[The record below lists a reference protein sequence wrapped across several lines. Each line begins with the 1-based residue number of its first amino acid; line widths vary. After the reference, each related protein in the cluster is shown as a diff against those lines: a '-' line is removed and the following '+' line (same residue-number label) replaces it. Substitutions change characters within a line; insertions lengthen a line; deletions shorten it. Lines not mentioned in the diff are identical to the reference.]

1 MRMPAPRSRQGRS
14 KPKRSVSSSSSFA
27 SDRRELLNLLLG
39 DGILRESATQP
50 VLSRDGTSAPWML
63 DSLGV
68 TLSSRGAE
76 LAGRCL
82 LHLLQNFEGRQL
94 ATFGTTGIPILQS
107 CVLLSQGKY
116 RGLLVR
122 KERKA
127 HGSRKLI
134 EGKLNPAEP
143 VVIIDD
149 SVSSG
154 ISMDECVTRL
164 EQAGLRVEGGVCLVR
179 FGYDGGFARMRARG
193 YQMHALYDIWD
204 DFMANMPDET
214 PLALNPTKAFP
225 AIPLSKA
232 KAPEGLH
239 PSELARRVITE
250 ALRTGTLLRPPKR
263 IQGRYDGDGGVWVSL
278 RPRDD
283 IHQRYART
291 GFWHFPGEKVPPLP
305 EALAQAAFLAGQEL
319 SKVTS
324 DPVAA
329 LERSAI
335 AVTFFSEL
343 EECGVGQLDNDRHG
357 IVVRSRERP
366 YLMGGAL
373 PRMPGIAHEWQQFDH
388 ARTNN
393 ARLLPG
399 EPFILYRHEVQK
411 AVEPG
416 AEWQSSGVRVEGA
429 VPWFDACAPIAER
442 AFEVVRDVEAGRSP
456 STAAL
461 GVQLDSTVDSLYLS
475 IYRQGVLR
483 GCMGTRVTRLEND
496 LVTLAQAALADS
508 RFQREESEGHLAVTV
523 SLLHSPT
530 ELGEQTPEEIVDR
543 TRHAEQALMAYQGQH
558 AGLLLPS
565 VAVTDNL
572 SPRAYAYAVL
582 DKAGITQAPYQWC
595 RFDCT
600 TWLADSAGAR
610 RVEHGLP
617 AGVAPRSLAEGVKRL
632 APLMCQFLLRHLG
645 ETARYEPFADVVY
658 QGLDTARLAHQAWTL
673 ARAHRLVGS
682 APLGEGASKLLASLT
697 QDPVTDSS
705 GRLWIRAAEGPSIA
719 EVSFVLLALLETG
732 ENRALAARLAS
743 TLWSC
748 IDVHGRVT
756 CFPDPAADDD
766 VFQDYFPGQALLAL
780 ALAAEKKL
788 FAPDKAR
795 LAQARRF
802 YRHRFRH
809 KRHWGQVSW
818 LAQAA
823 AGWWRVDR
831 DAEAARFAFEIC
843 DWALAYQSEKSGA
856 FLNDHQ
862 SDTPGYTTALY
873 LEALGAAARLAES
886 LRERPRRQRYL
897 DALARGVAFLDA
909 LVIQER
915 DGALLPNLG
924 WALGGVRASLV
935 QSEVRVDFV
944 QHALLALLATR
955 P

>member
-1 MRMPAPRSRQGRS
+1 MPAPRSRQGRS
-14 KPKRSVSSSSSFA
+14 RSKRSLSSSFA
-27 SDRRELLNLLLG
+27 SDRQELLTLLLG

-82 LHLLQNFEGRQL
+82 LHLLQHFEGRQL
-94 ATFGTTGIPILQS
+94 ATFGTTGVPILQS
-107 CVLLSQGKY
+107 CVLLSQGRY

-134 EGKLNPAEP
+134 EGKIDPTEP

-193 YQMHALYDIWD
+193 YQMLALYDIWD
-204 DFMANMPDET
+204 DFIANMPDET
-214 PLALNPTKAFP
+214 PLALNPTKVFP
-225 AIPLSKA
+225 SMPPSRA

-239 PSELARRVITE
+239 PSELARRVISE
-250 ALRTGTLLRPPKR
+250 ALRTGKLLRPPRR
-263 IQGRYDGDGGVWVSL
+263 IEGRYDGDGGVWVSL

-291 GFWHFPGEKVPPLP
+291 GFWHFPGETVPPLP
-305 EALAQAAFLAGQEL
+305 EALTQAAFLAAHEL
-319 SKVTS
+319 SKVTAE
-324 DPVAA
+324 PLAA

-343 EECGVGQLDNDRHG
+343 EECGVGQLDNDRYG

-388 ARTNN
+388 ARTHN

-399 EPFILYRHEVQK
+399 EPFVLYRHDVQK

-416 AEWQSSGVRVEGA
+416 AEWQASGVRVEA
-429 VPWFDACAPIAER
+429 AAPWLDACAPIAER
-442 AFEVVRDVEAGRSP
+442 AFEVVRDAAVGRPP
-456 STAAL
+456 STAPL

-483 GCMGTRVTRLEND
+483 GCMGTRVTRLEED

-508 RFQREESEGHLAVTV
+508 RFQAEHSEGHLAVTV
-523 SLLHSPT
+523 SLLHEPT

-582 DKAGITQAPYQWC
+582 DKAGITQAPYRWC

-600 TWLADSAGAR
+600 TWLADATGAR
-610 RVEHGLP
+610 RARYGLP
-617 AGVAPRSLAEGVKRL
+617 VGTAPKSLAEGVKRL
-632 APLMCQFLLRHLG
+632 APLLCQFLLRHLG

-673 ARAHRLVGS
+673 ARARRLLGS
-682 APLGEGASKLLASLT
+682 EPLGEAATRLLGPLT
-697 QDPVTDSS
+697 QEPVTDSA
-705 GRLWIRAAEGPSIA
+705 GRVWIRSAEGSSIA
-719 EVSFVLLALLETG
+719 EVAFVLLALLETG
-732 ENRALAARLAS
+732 ENRSLAASLAA

-748 IDVHGRVT
+748 IDVHGRFT
-756 CFPDPAADDD
+756 CHLDPAADDD

-780 ALAAEKKL
+780 ALAAEKKVC
-788 FAPDKAR
+788 AADKVR

-802 YRHRFRH
+802 YRHRFHH

-823 AGWWRVDR
+823 AAWWRVNR

-843 DWALAYQSEKSGA
+843 DWALSYQSEKTGA

-897 DALARGVAFLDA
+897 DACARGVAFLDA

-915 DGALLPNLG
+915 DAALLPNLG